1 MFQCFERTSRSLH
14 VRLRT
19 EASFASCTLVFIVYV
34 ANGSKTLLVMLAL
47 TRCWTDLMIDQ
58 LMHSALLVTV
68 RALDMSL
75 LFLRAEPM

>member
-1 MFQCFERTSRSLH
+1 MFQCFEWTSRSLH

-34 ANGSKTLLVMLAL
+34 VNGSKTLLVMLAL
-47 TRCWTDLMIDQ
+47 TRCWMDLMIDQ

-68 RALDMSL
+68 RALDMNL